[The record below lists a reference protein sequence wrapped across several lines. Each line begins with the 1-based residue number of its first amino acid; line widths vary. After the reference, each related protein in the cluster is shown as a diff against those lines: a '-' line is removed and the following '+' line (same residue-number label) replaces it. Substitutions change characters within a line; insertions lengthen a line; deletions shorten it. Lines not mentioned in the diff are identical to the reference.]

1 MTSKAL
7 PPARLS
13 FGRLPDSPIGRGTKV
28 ACCSTTRT
36 TDDDDDDDELHPSE
50 QPPQP
55 STHRLQVS
63 RARPSCVPSPACCLQ
78 HPRGYS
84 FLTHS
89 GCDLAAAQARAML
102 VLVSPLSRASLRRS
116 YATATGSPQTLIE
129 KIVQKYAVGT
139 EEGKKVR
146 SGDYVMVGPEHVSV
160 PPQASCVRDSRARA
174 D

>member
-7 PPARLS
+7 PPGIRSADCPTAQS
-13 FGRLPDSPIGRGTKV
+13 DAGRKW
-28 ACCSTTRT
+28 TTRT
-36 TDDDDDDDELHPSE
+36 TRTDDDDDDELHPSE
-50 QPPQP
+50 QPPQL

-160 PPQASCVRDSRARA
+160 PPQASCVRGSRARA